1 MLGETSTRAVPAL
14 EWVTTMPD
22 AASASYLASTC
33 GICVGAVPCRLT
45 STVVTRAARCSS
57 TPNISLNMKTLIRI
71 VQSAEARRF
80 STYQRVL
87 SRRHRKRAEIYLPT
101 VRFFVAGERPR
112 TRGHTRSG
120 DEQRPTK
127 LVALVGASDWRRLPA
142 AGGPHSGK
150 LDAPW
155 QE

>member
-14 EWVTTMPD
+14 AWVTTMPD
-22 AASASYLASTC
+22 AASASYL
-33 GICVGAVPCRLT
+33 
-45 STVVTRAARCSS
+45 SS

-87 SRRHRKRAEIYLPT
+87 SRRHRKRAEVYLPT

-112 TRGHTRSG
+112 TRGHARSG

-155 QE
+155 Q